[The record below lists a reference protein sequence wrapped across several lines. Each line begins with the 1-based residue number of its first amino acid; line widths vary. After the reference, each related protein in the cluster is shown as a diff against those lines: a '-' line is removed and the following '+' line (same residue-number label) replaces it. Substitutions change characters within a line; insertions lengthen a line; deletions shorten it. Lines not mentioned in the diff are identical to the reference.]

1 MHAFA
6 SRYVCF
12 VDNSKSLPERD
23 IELYRIPFLTELV
36 IEETRF
42 ELFKKIKQLLL
53 HSDQSDSVDTILS
66 ALSDTSKHY
75 SADKKSFIF
84 IDKIEFCKDDSEYR
98 AQFLKSYCYFQRVKA
113 IYMDDQHFL
122 DLVCLYKLTDLKIAE
137 MLYQR

>member
-1 MHAFA
+1 MYTFA

-23 IELYRIPFLTELV
+23 IELYRIPFLTELA

-42 ELFKKIKQLLL
+42 NLFKKVKQLLL

-66 ALSDTSKHY
+66 ALSATSKHY
-75 SADKKSFIF
+75 SDDKKSFIF
-84 IDKIEFCKDDSEYR
+84 IDEIHFSKDDSDYR

-113 IYMDDQHFL
+113 NFSDDKQFV
-122 DLVCLYKLTDLKIAE
+122 DIVCLYKLSDLKIAE